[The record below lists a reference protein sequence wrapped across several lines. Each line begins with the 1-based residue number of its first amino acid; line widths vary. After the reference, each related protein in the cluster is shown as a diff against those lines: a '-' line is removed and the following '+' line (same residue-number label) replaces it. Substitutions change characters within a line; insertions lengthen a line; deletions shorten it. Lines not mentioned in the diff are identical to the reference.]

1 MRRLRHMIGA
11 VMLAGAAL
19 FACVAPAAPVHRA
32 PPAATAPPGAALLQ
46 EAVRL
51 EIGDGVPADPRRAL
65 SLLCRATLLGNER
78 AATHLAAWLLDPDG
92 EGYDPL
98 LAKAWLR
105 LSQRQA
111 AHAPWHGLPP
121 RCPSDPTSV
130 LPATMAALPA
140 LIAGAAGAAGLD
152 VALVKAVIQ
161 VESGFHP
168 DAVSIRGA
176 AGLMQLMPATAARL
190 GVLDRFDLRENL
202 RGGTTYLAALL
213 DRYHGDLAL
222 ALAAYNAGSG
232 PVDECRCV
240 PAIEE
245 TRAYVSRVLAVYGS
259 PIYAGPAFAGPDYAG
274 AQPPATLPGS
284 PAGPV
289 RPRP

>member
-11 VMLAGAAL
+11 ATLAGAAL
-19 FACVAPAAPVHRA
+19 LAGVAAAAPPGPTLPAA
-32 PPAATAPPGAALLQ
+32 PGAALLQ

-51 EIGDGVPADPRRAL
+51 EIGDGVPPDPRRAL
-65 SLLCRATLLGNER
+65 SLLCRATLLGNQR

-92 EGYDPL
+92 VGYDPQ
-98 LAKAWLR
+98 LARAWLL
-105 LSQRQA
+105 LSQRMA
-111 AHAPWHGLPP
+111 ARAPWHGLPP
-121 RCPSDPTSV
+121 RCPSDPASAV
-130 LPATMAALPA
+130 PATMAALPA

-168 DAVSIRGA
+168 DAVSSRGA

-190 GVLDRFDLRENL
+190 GVLDRFDLQENL
-202 RGGTTYLAALL
+202 RGGTTYLSALL

-232 PVDECRCV
+232 PVDACRCV

-245 TRAYVSRVLAVYGS
+245 TRSYVSRVLAIYGS
-259 PIYAGPAFAGPDYAG
+259 PIYAGPSYAG
-274 AQPPATLPGS
+274 S
-284 PAGPV
+284 PTAA
-289 RPRP
+289 R